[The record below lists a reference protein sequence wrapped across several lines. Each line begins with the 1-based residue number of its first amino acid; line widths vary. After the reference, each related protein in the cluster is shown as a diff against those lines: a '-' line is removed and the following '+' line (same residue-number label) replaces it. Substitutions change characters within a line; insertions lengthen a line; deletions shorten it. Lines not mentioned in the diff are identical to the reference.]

1 MSSFIVRYL
10 ERAYI
15 GHAMLKFLKK
25 RNIVR
30 PVALKRC
37 ERVYAVGDLHGR
49 FDLFEKILKEIGDDV
64 TQNPVKTFKILFLG
78 DLIDRGPDSA
88 GIITRALQLSKSS
101 KKLMFLKGNHEE
113 LFLSA
118 MNGDQRAAEFFY
130 QIGGRATL
138 MSYGLDPALGDEMDG
153 ATLIRW
159 MHDRIPKE
167 HFDFVSSFEDMV
179 TFANHVF
186 VHAGLKPFV
195 PLKKQRLSDLRWIR
209 REFTGFGGE
218 FPGVVIHGH
227 SISSEVD
234 ETQFRIGIDTGAYR
248 TGRLTA
254 VAVDANERRYLSVQG
269 EPGDYS
275 MSPIELAVDKSYSD
289 YPRHAAE

>member
-1 MSSFIVRYL
+1 MFI
-10 ERAYI
+10 
-15 GHAMLKFLKK
+15 
-25 RNIVR
+25 
-30 PVALKRC
+30 
-37 ERVYAVGDLHGR
+37 
-49 FDLFEKILKEIGDDV
+49 
-64 TQNPVKTFKILFLG
+64 
-78 DLIDRGPDSA
+78 
-88 GIITRALQLSKSS
+88 
-101 KKLMFLKGNHEE
+101 KGNHEE

-138 MSYGLDPALGDEMDG
+138 MSYGLNPTLGDEMDG

-159 MHDRIPKE
+159 MRDRIPKE
-167 HFDFVSSFEDMV
+167 HFDFINAFGDMV
-179 TFANHVF
+179 TYANHVF

-195 PLKKQRLSDLRWIR
+195 PLKKQRLSDVRWIR

-218 FPGVVIHGH
+218 FPGVVVHGH

-234 ETQFRIGIDTGAYR
+234 EAQFRIGIDTGAYR

-254 VAVDANERRYLSVQG
+254 IVVGSDERRYLSVQG
-269 EPGDYS
+269 EPGEYI
-275 MSPIELAVDKSYSD
+275 MSPIEIAVDRSFSE